1 MPDEI
6 NRQSIVDDEHLK
18 LLSLGYMI
26 SGASAALFSLFG
38 LMYMAIGAL
47 VGATISQ
54 QAAASA
60 KAGEPAPAFIGWI
73 FGAIG
78 LAIFLFLATI
88 AAAKFGAAV
97 CLKKRKS
104 RTFCM
109 VVAGFSCLEVPYGTA
124 LGILTFIVLG
134 RDSVA
139 RLFEFGAAGYS

>member
-1 MPDEI
+1 MPDEVT
-6 NRQSIVDDEHLK
+6 RQSIVDDEHLK

-26 SGASAALFSLFG
+26 SGASAAFFSLIG
-38 LMYMAIGAL
+38 LMYMVLGAV
-47 VGATISQ
+47 VGASISQ

-60 KAGEPAPAFIGWI
+60 KAGEQVPGFIGWI

-78 LAIFLFLATI
+78 LALFLFLATI

-97 CLKKRKS
+97 CIKKRKS

-124 LGILTFIVLG
+124 LGVLTFMVLG

-139 RLFEFGAAGYS
+139 RLFS